1 MRPSLYYY
9 LIYDLQEVDCEKKF
23 KVMKKIYFLSALFI
37 LFISSIGTHLSAQTN
52 EKDVTIIELNQD
64 PGAFQTTELNL
75 VPGKYQF
82 RIVNQSVDKEVG
94 FVIQKASDKSQSPMK
109 TAVEN
114 SFASKTVKK
123 GEFAYTGIVELKS
136 GEYVYSCPL
145 NPTPHYT
152 IRVK

>member
-1 MRPSLYYY
+1 
-9 LIYDLQEVDCEKKF
+9 
-23 KVMKKIYFLSALFI
+23 MKKIYLLSVLAI
-37 LFISSIGTHLSAQTN
+37 LFISSFGTEVSAQTN

-82 RIVNQSVDKEVG
+82 RVVNQSVDKEVG
-94 FVIQKASDKSQSPMK
+94 FVIQKASDKAESPMK

-114 SFASKTVKK
+114 SFATKTVKK
-123 GEFAYTGIVELKS
+123 GEFAYTGVVELKA

-145 NPTPHYT
+145 NPTPHYA
-152 IRVK
+152 IHVK